1 MPDEK
6 HHHKLEEDA
15 EKAVEDVVEFFEAGG
30 DEDTPTSDSESQAP
44 G

>member
-6 HHHKLEEDA
+6 HHDKGEDKG

-30 DEDTPTSDSESQAP
+30 DADSPTSDSASPPP